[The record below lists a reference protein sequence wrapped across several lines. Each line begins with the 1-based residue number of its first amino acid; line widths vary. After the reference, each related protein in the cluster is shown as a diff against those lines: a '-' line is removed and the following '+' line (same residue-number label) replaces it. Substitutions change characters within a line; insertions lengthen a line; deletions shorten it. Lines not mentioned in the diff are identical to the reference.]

1 MERPVGSRLSTNRWL
16 DAVWEPSANM
26 HVLPGG
32 LDMLDVSGDNEARLI
47 VTDLGSEATDSA
59 KIRVYKGADQVT
71 EHNMIEPP
79 CGVVGFYSENA
90 EPRSTA
96 VAVGAGSSVYI
107 YKNMRPHFKY
117 CLPYLDAHPKER
129 EIWHRAGLDLD
140 LNVLS
145 LRDDLELLFK
155 ELGAAFISPRTIK
168 FLSMDENL
176 RVEFAE
182 QYRRLPLIRMN
193 AVSTIGLIRKDSWN
207 EPASSCIIVGTE
219 SGEIL
224 ILHPRSFS
232 LVDKHHIGWAPVAVT
247 STGLWSGDGRIFVIS
262 RDGRIGAVRKGWDTI
277 NLWEKLPAPAVAIS
291 TLTCDGAAVALMDG
305 TLCGF
310 SGNGVKLWRIQLPGL
325 VLDLTSLPVPQTGL
339 SLLAI
344 SVPRSGVL
352 IYDGQHHVD
361 TINMMEPV
369 SAMKYG
375 RMGQE
380 ERAMAMVTIPG
391 GLAVKILKR
400 TANFSARPGTSHS
413 ITELGQS
420 TFAIPK
426 KTRLFVE
433 QTIRER
439 AEAKKIHNTFQQGFL
454 RLRLTV
460 AKKAQQELNS
470 GKEPS
475 INPITMEASVLGLG
489 PTYVLRTIVT
499 NLSEEPSEPSLF
511 LVFRG
516 VETII
521 KPRVVELP
529 LLPSG
534 IPIPVVVKAT
544 PTSAVAEKVQIL
556 LCKKGKIKPIASAS
570 LLLPLAEPDI
580 EV

>member
-1 MERPVGSRLSTNRWL
+1 MERPVGSRLNTSRWL
-16 DAVWEPSANM
+16 DAVWEPNANI
-26 HVLPGG
+26 HALPGG
-32 LDMLDVSGDNEARLI
+32 LDMLDVAGDNEARLI
-47 VTDLGSEATDSA
+47 ITDLTSEVTDSA
-59 KIRVYKGADQVT
+59 KVRVYKNGDPVT
-71 EHNMIEPP
+71 EHNIMESP

-90 EPRSTA
+90 EPRSAA
-96 VAVGAGSSVYI
+96 VAVGAGSSIYI

-145 LRDDLELLFK
+145 LCDDLELLFK
-155 ELGAAFISPRTIK
+155 ELGAAFVSPRTIK

-182 QYRRLPLIRMN
+182 EYRRLPLTRMN

-207 EPASSCIIVGTE
+207 EPASSCIIVGAE

-232 LVDKHHIGWAPVAVT
+232 LVEKHHIGWPPVAVT
-247 STGLWSGDGRIFVIS
+247 SAGLWSGDGRIFVIS
-262 RDGRIGAVRKGWDTI
+262 RDGKIGSLTKGCNSI
-277 NLWEKLPAPAVAIS
+277 NLWEKLSAPAVAIS

-310 SGNGVKLWRIQLPGL
+310 SGSGVKLWRIQLPGL
-325 VLDLTSLPVPQTGL
+325 ALDLTSLPVQQTGL
-339 SLLAI
+339 SLLAV
-344 SVPRSGVL
+344 SVPRYGVL
-352 IYDGQHHVD
+352 IHDGQHHVD

-400 TANFSARPGTSHS
+400 TANFSARPHTSKS
-413 ITELGQS
+413 ITERCQS

-439 AEAKKIHNTFQQGFL
+439 AEAKKIHNSFQQGFL

-460 AKKAQQELNS
+460 ARKARQELNS
-470 GKEPS
+470 GNES
-475 INPITMEASVLGLG
+475 GMNPITMEASVLGLG

-499 NLSEEPSEPSLF
+499 NLSEDPTEPSLF

-516 VETII
+516 ETVI

-534 IPIPVVVKAT
+534 ISIPVFVKAT
-544 PTSAVAEKVQIL
+544 PTSALAEKIQIW
-556 LCKKGKIKPIASAS
+556 LCKKRRIKPIATVS
-570 LLLPLAEPDI
+570 LLLPLAEVDI
-580 EV
+580 DV